1 MYYDDLK
8 KKLVGENVIKR
19 LALLKVSAAVSFDE
33 GVMSCLEHLKAA
45 PWSEDKVDI
54 VLACLDELHLP
65 EDSLLRQET
74 DHEVSKD
81 TLYVLCHICLVSLVF
96 CLSEATTQIKGSG
109 KNRGAL
115 IVREADNMLWMVDK
129 LIRKKYNKEISKDHK
144 VLSKLRHECERAKRA
159 LNNQHQNYRKYE
171 Y

>member
-1 MYYDDLK
+1 M
-8 KKLVGENVIKR
+8 
-19 LALLKVSAAVSFDE
+19 KVLIF
-33 GVMSCLEHLKAA
+33 K
-45 PWSEDKVDI
+45 
-54 VLACLDELHLP
+54 
-65 EDSLLRQET
+65 LLRQET

-171 Y
+171 ELGEVEYLVLDEADQMLAVGFEEAVESILENLPQKRHSMLFSAT